1 MYQLTNSD
9 METLEQALND
19 QLSEAAT
26 GELQK
31 RLSEDPDFKAEAEK
45 FLQTYTALRAVRR
58 QHWRTHLQ
66 QEAAK
71 SQPPQ
76 KLRPNPR
83 RWMLVAA
90 AVLALAAAAIWF
102 WPPSSPPQS
111 AAMLAARE
119 ALDAPIWRGATMS
132 AATADQL
139 RSKAG
144 AAYNAGQYKEA
155 AAFLRTYFEQNPG
168 PDADLELMLGVA
180 LLQSEQPA
188 EALDVLS
195 RRKTNPAA
203 DPYETDWYRAL
214 ALLML
219 ERGEEARGLLNRLSE
234 APNAYQNDAKKLAE
248 KIF

>member
-1 MYQLTNSD
+1 MYQLTNAD

-19 QLSEAAT
+19 QLSDEAT
-26 GELQK
+26 GALQK
-31 RLSEDPDFKAEAEK
+31 RLSEDPDFKAEAEQ

-58 QHWRTHLQ
+58 QHWRTQLH

-76 KLRPNPR
+76 KLRPNSR

-132 AATADQL
+132 TTTTDPL

-144 AAYNAGQYKEA
+144 AAYNAGQYKAA

-180 LLQSEQPA
+180 LLQSEQPT

-214 ALLML
+214 ALLLL
-219 ERGEEARGLLNRLSE
+219 ERGEEARGLLHSLSD
-234 APNAYQNDAKKLAE
+234 APNAYREEAKKLMG

>member
-1 MYQLTNSD
+1 MYQLTNAD

-31 RLSEDPDFKAEAEK
+31 RLSEDPDFKAEAEQ

-58 QHWRTHLQ
+58 EHWRTHLQ

-76 KLRPNPR
+76 KHRPNSR

-90 AVLALAAAAIWF
+90 AVLALAAAIWF

-132 AATADQL
+132 ATTTDQL

-144 AAYNAGQYKEA
+144 AAYNAGQYKAA

-214 ALLML
+214 ALLLL
-219 ERGEEARGLLNRLSE
+219 ERGEEARSLLQSLSD
-234 APNAYQNDAKKLAE
+234 APNAYQEEAERLME

>member
-1 MYQLTNSD
+1 MYQLSHSD
-9 METLEQALND
+9 MEILEQALND
-19 QLSEAAT
+19 QLSDEAIAA
-26 GELQK
+26 LQK
-31 RLSEDPDFKAEAEK
+31 RLSENPDFKAEAEQ

-58 QHWRTHLQ
+58 EHWRAHLQ
-66 QEAAK
+66 QKTEKTPARRR
-71 SQPPQ
+71 PPFI
-76 KLRPNPR
+76 PR

-132 AATADQL
+132 EAAPDVL
-139 RSKAG
+139 RQQAG
-144 AAYNAGQYKEA
+144 MVYNAGQYKEA

-180 LLQSEQPA
+180 LLHSEQPA
-188 EALDVLS
+188 EALEVLV
-195 RRKTNPAA
+195 RRAANPAA
-203 DPYETDWYRAL
+203 DVYETDWYRAL

-219 ERGEEARGLLNRLSE
+219 ERVEEARALLNRLSD
-234 APNAYQNDAKKLAE
+234 APNPYQNDAKKLAE